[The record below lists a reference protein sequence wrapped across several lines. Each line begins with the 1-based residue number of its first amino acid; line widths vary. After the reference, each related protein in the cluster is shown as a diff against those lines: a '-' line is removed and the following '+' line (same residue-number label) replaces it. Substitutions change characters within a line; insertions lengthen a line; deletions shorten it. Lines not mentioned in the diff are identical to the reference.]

1 MFQKKAKQSVSP
13 EEIRDWAA
21 PLLQRKD
28 PKYQNH
34 PEDTLIEIADMPMFL
49 KSIEAGGP
57 ETAFLCY
64 EDDGKKSYI
73 IVAWGGGFGHW
84 G

>member
-1 MFQKKAKQSVSP
+1 MFQKKAKQSVTP

-57 ETAFLCY
+57 ETAFY
-64 EDDGKKSYI
+64 VTKTMGRKAISS
-73 IVAWGGGFGHW
+73 
-84 G
+84 